1 MAKKFGGFTP
11 EQMGKII
18 PEMQGMQADEQA
30 RFLASQPG
38 AAARVGKMAE
48 VAQKRIGM
56 AYGGMVKKGYAI
68 GGMADLGGTGAMVA
82 KMAEEAERF
91 RKDNNIPVGG
101 YDAQIPE
108 VGSFNDSYGQL
119 PLEPIQNT
127 LTTNISGEMYDES
140 DPKNYGAFGPM
151 LQNDSYNTV
160 LQDAPVVF
168 NEADGRIKSD
178 IRQENF
184 DRSFTPDL
192 IEEVRTPDMLPYEEE
207 TAAPKPMD
215 VARTNL
221 AASSTALQ
229 AAIKAQQADPGNKE
243 LADAVTAAQT
253 AYTSKQQEYG
263 AAEKTYNILNTKGTK
278 EIMNTAFDDPE
289 SLVTKADVQKIKTD
303 DTQVIDPKT
312 GQVATTADTATVTE
326 AAAATAVE
334 APTTKDAVS
343 VTAETTAAAVQD
355 TISKITAATGKPSAD
370 ALVDAAQMS
379 PDELAQLGLT
389 VAQIAEAQK
398 VVAPAP
404 RKVETGE
411 LIEGSTVDMGRVK
424 KETNF
429 EAVTG
434 APSTDATVQGQLTG
448 LMEQFEGN
456 EPPAWAAG
464 AMRQAAAM
472 MATRGLS
479 ASSMAG
485 QAAIQAAME
494 SALPIAQMDSQTV
507 AKFEMQNLSNKQ
519 QAAMFAAE
527 KRAEFLGLEFTQDF
541 QSRVT
546 NAAKISDI
554 ANINFTAEQQI
565 ALENARMA
573 QTVDITNLNAT
584 NAKVMAD
591 AAAMTQTDLSNLNNR
606 QQARVQN
613 AKSFLEIDMTN
624 LTNEQQ
630 TNMFKSQSL
639 ISSIFNDQAAVNAAA
654 QFNASSEMQMTQF
667 YDNMSNTVAMFN
679 EEQANSIELFNAGES
694 NAVEQFNKSLINQR
708 EQFNASNSLI
718 IEQANAAWYQSV
730 ATSDTAAQ
738 NLANIQVAKDASEL
752 TSLGFS
758 AMIQEVRDMMSYA
771 WQTENNNADRAGT
784 MAVATL
790 QAAEARAASEVEAG
804 ATKSSGFWG
813 AVGTFAAAWIK
824 E

>member
-68 GGMADLGGTGAMVA
+68 GGMAELS
-82 KMAEEAERF
+82 EEEQF

-101 YDAQIPE
+101 YEAQIPE
-108 VGSFNDSYGQL
+108 VGSFNDMPINQPL
-119 PLEPIQNT
+119 PNTDVPIQNT
-127 LTTNISGEMYDES
+127 FISGEMYDES

-151 LQNDSYNTV
+151 LQGD
-160 LQDAPVVF
+160 DPVIF

-184 DRSFTPDL
+184 DRSFTPD
-192 IEEVRTPDMLPYEEE
+192 MLPYEE
-207 TAAPKPMD
+207 AVPKPMD

-326 AAAATAVE
+326 ADAATAVE

-708 EQFNASNSLI
+708 EQFNASNSLV

-790 QAAEARAASEVEAG
+790 QAAEARAAKEVEAG

-813 AVGTFAAAWIK
+813 SVGTFAAAWIAA
-824 E
+824 

>member
-68 GGMADLGGTGAMVA
+68 GGMASNAQQPLPA
-82 KMAEEAERF
+82 KLSEEEQF

-101 YDAQIPE
+101 YEAQITDG
-108 VGSFNDSYGQL
+108 GSFNDMNGQL
-119 PLEPIQNT
+119 PIQNT
-127 LTTNISGEMYDES
+127 FTSNISGEMYDES

-151 LQNDSYNTV
+151 LQGD
-160 LQDAPVVF
+160 DPVIF

-184 DRSFTPDL
+184 DRSLTIDDL
-192 IEEVRTPDMLPYEEE
+192 PFG

-253 AYTSKQQEYG
+253 AYTNKQQEYG

-519 QAAMFAAE
+519 QSAMFAAE

-573 QTVDITNLNAT
+573 QTVDITNLNAK

-790 QAAEARAASEVEAG
+790 QAAEARASAELTAG

-813 AVGTFAAAWIK
+813 SVGAFAAAWIAA
-824 E
+824 